1 MPRHFSHRSDEY
13 NFHDEPMPPPSSIH
27 QHQGKSRRAGGG
39 SGPGSGRAYM
49 CRDPPAPTASSRIP
63 SMASTVPVNSSSDE
77 DDASLHVS
85 ATALQHTSSH
95 NNKVSFGYAHHH
107 LEAYPRPDPIQACA
121 RSTSDET
128 GMTGMTGMTG
138 DTKQKLFKLVK
149 EQVHMVK
156 RLTNANVA
164 HSTDL
169 DRVRREND
177 RLQRQ
182 LARSRGSSSSGGN
195 GKRAPIGSI
204 ASASFAG
211 GSQPL
216 PPPPPMMTTMDDDI
230 NTIATPYT
238 VGTQLHDYGD
248 DDRRLGGGGVAL
260 PKVEMYDSQGLGPKA
275 SFPTA
280 NNRDRTNTDPSIDA
294 FSTNVFPSA
303 RNVVPE
309 SAAAPPVLK
318 RSRSWNKK
326 RSSRRRRGGTCSG
339 TNGKDGVIKK
349 KYAAPLPEPTGVDRG
364 TSCGSRCWA
373 SFAFACTF
381 FVPNFLICKSG
392 QAAKQAWREKV
403 ALCIVVF
410 WVSALLV
417 GLFGFVP
424 LFFCTETDTY
434 TFQDIWAKDREAW
447 TVIHGTIYDMKD
459 YMNIHPGGSDSIVDW
474 LGKDISKLFPRMPA
488 ASLPDKCINTDKDL
502 ENFSQ
507 YQCVDMTDLDK
518 LLGLPCHKDVSKARL
533 GVDKWFGDYNV
544 GQLAFSGSTLQN
556 DSNDWDWIVIQDQ
569 VYNVTNYVDGLRDEN
584 SGKVVKDPS
593 ESDNAYL
600 SPSLHSLIVN
610 KLNQDASE
618 IYEKLYENDDYLDCL
633 NNLFYVG
640 VVDARSNAACQALNM
655 SMYIMLFFVAS
666 LLVLQCFCSLLYLA
680 RPHRSFTAKDGESP
694 VMIMVPW

>member
-1 MPRHFSHRSDEY
+1 
-13 NFHDEPMPPPSSIH
+13 MPPPSSIH

-39 SGPGSGRAYM
+39 SGPGSSGRAYM
-49 CRDPPAPTASSRIP
+49 YRDPPAPIASSGDHRFSSRIP
-63 SMASTVPVNSSSDE
+63 SMASTVPVNNSSSDE

-85 ATALQHTSSH
+85 ATSSH

-107 LEAYPRPDPIQACA
+107 LDAYPRPDPIQVCA

-128 GMTGMTGMTG
+128 GMTGMTG
-138 DTKQKLFKLVK
+138 DTKQKLFKVVK
-149 EQVHMVK
+149 EQVKMVK
-156 RLTNANVA
+156 SLTNANVA
-164 HSTDL
+164 HSAEL
-169 DRVRREND
+169 ERVRREND

-182 LARSRGSSSSGGN
+182 LARSRGGGSSGEN

-211 GSQPL
+211 GNQPL
-216 PPPPPMMTTMDDDI
+216 PPPPPMMTTMDDEI

-238 VGTQLHDYGD
+238 VDTQLHDYGD
-248 DDRRLGGGGVAL
+248 DDRRLGGGGGAL
-260 PKVEMYDSQGLGPKA
+260 PKVEMYDALGLGPKA
-275 SFPTA
+275 LFPTA
-280 NNRDRTNTDPSIDA
+280 NNRDRINTDPSIDA

-303 RNVVPE
+303 RNVLPE

-318 RSRSWNKK
+318 RSRSWSKK
-326 RSSRRRRGGTCSG
+326 RISRRRQGGGGGSGSG
-339 TNGKDGVIKK
+339 TNGKEGVIKK

-459 YMNIHPGGSDSIVDW
+459 YMNIHPGGSTAIVDW
-474 LGKDISKLFPRMPA
+474 LGKDVGKMFPRMPA
-488 ASLPDKCINTDKDL
+488 ADLPDKCLNTDKDL

-533 GVDKWFGDYNV
+533 GVDKWFGDYKV

-556 DSNDWDWIVIQDQ
+556 DSNDWDWIVIQDR
-569 VYNVTNYVDGLRDEN
+569 VYNVSSRIPA
-584 SGKVVKDPS
+584 KVTMPICRPRYIPS
-593 ESDNAYL
+593 S
-600 SPSLHSLIVN
+600 STSSIRMP
-610 KLNQDASE
+610 
-618 IYEKLYENDDYLDCL
+618 
-633 NNLFYVG
+633 
-640 VVDARSNAACQALNM
+640 ARYTRSSTRMTTTSNVSAIFFTSALWIHAVM
-655 SMYIMLFFVAS
+655 P
-666 LLVLQCFCSLLYLA
+666 LA
-680 RPHRSFTAKDGESP
+680 RR
-694 VMIMVPW
+694 